1 MPRIEGV
8 TKGKGSVED
17 GVEHIKSYQEV
28 VIHTRCI
35 KTQEEFR
42 KYGYK
47 VDRLSGDILP
57 VIVDD
62 WNHYIDA
69 IRYALEPIMK
79 LKSSGGVFL
88 PRRMRGG

>member
-17 GVEHIKSYQEV
+17 GVEHIKSYDEV
-28 VIHTRCI
+28 VIHSRCT
-35 KTQEEFR
+35 KVQEEFR
-42 KYGYK
+42 RYGYK

-69 IRYALEPIMK
+69 IRYALEPVMK
-79 LKSSGGVFL
+79 RKNNGAIFL
-88 PRRMRGG
+88 PQRMMRK